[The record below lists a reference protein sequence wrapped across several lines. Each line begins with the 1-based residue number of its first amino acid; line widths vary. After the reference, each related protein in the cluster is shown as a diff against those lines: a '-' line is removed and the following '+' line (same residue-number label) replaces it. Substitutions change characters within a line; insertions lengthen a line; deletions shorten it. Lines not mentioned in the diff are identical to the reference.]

1 MSRTSNSVKM
11 VIASTVCQIVILV
24 CGFIL
29 PPMLISNYGS
39 EVNGLLSLVK
49 QLMSYFSIVCLGL
62 GVSAQVALYKPLAVK
77 DWNKINSI
85 LTAAKRFYNTSGII
99 FLVLII
105 LSAGI
110 VPFVTKSN
118 IATQDIV
125 LIILITGIGSICE
138 YVVVGKYRV
147 ILSADQRQYI
157 ISRITAEGILLNTIV
172 IIALIQFQSHIVIIQ
187 AGASLVYF
195 LRLLAT
201 IRYVKRHYPLISFSA
216 ETPDY
221 KSMANRWTAFSY
233 QLSRMLMSL
242 SPMLIVS
249 FVGNLI
255 DASVFSVYF
264 MVISS
269 LGMIAGVFSSGL
281 QAPFGDIIAKDEV
294 ATLQTSFSS
303 FEFIYSLIL
312 SISFTCG
319 ALLLPSFVGSYIHNT
334 DGVNYVLPLF
344 SIMICIYFFI
354 NNYRIPFTTLVEA
367 KGLFRI
373 NNIYNLI
380 EAISFIVLSII
391 GVKFLGL
398 VGLAVS
404 GIITALPRTVHY
416 IIYTH
421 RQFKGVIGVWK
432 AILKS
437 ILTLIVAVVLCMTLS
452 PSVYSNVFE
461 WLWHSLI
468 YVLVATL
475 IITTLH
481 ILLDY
486 KSFVLLIYR
495 IRKKR

>member
-1 MSRTSNSVKM
+1 MSRTKNSIKM
-11 VIASTVCQIVILV
+11 VLASTICQIIVLV

-29 PPMLISNYGS
+29 PPMLISSYGS

-49 QLMSYFSIVCLGL
+49 QMMSYFSIVCLGL
-62 GVSAQVALYKPLAVK
+62 GVSAQVALYKPLAIK

-110 VPFVTKSN
+110 VPFVTNSN

-157 ISRITAEGILLNTIV
+157 ISKITAEGILLNTIV
-172 IIALIQFQSHIVIIQ
+172 IIVLIQFQSHIVLIQ
-187 AGASLVYF
+187 TGASLVYF
-195 LRLLAT
+195 MRLLAT
-201 IRYVKRHYPLISFSA
+201 IRYVKKHYPLISFSSD
-216 ETPDY
+216 TPDF
-221 KSMANRWTAFSY
+221 KSMENRWTAFSY
-233 QLSRMLMSL
+233 QLSRIMISL

-294 ATLQTSFSS
+294 VTLRGSFSS

-312 SISFTCG
+312 SISFACG
-319 ALLLPSFVGSYIHNT
+319 ALLLPSFVESYIHNT
-334 DGVNYVLPLF
+334 DGVEYVLPVF
-344 SIMICIYFFI
+344 SVMFCIYFFI

-367 KGLFRI
+367 KGLFKT
-373 NNIYNLI
+373 NNKYNLI

-398 VGLAVS
+398 LGLAVS
-404 GIITALPRTVHY
+404 GIITSLPRTIHY
-416 IIYTH
+416 IVYTH
-421 RQFKGVIGVWK
+421 NQFKGVIGVWR
-432 AILKS
+432 AILKGT
-437 ILTLIVAVVLCMTLS
+437 LTIIVAVGLCLMLS
-452 PSVYSNVFE
+452 PSTYSNVFE
-461 WLWHSLI
+461 WLLHSLL
-468 YVLVATL
+468 YVLEVTI

-481 ILLDY
+481 ILVDY
-486 KSFVLLIYR
+486 KSFVSLIHR
-495 IRKKR
+495 IIKK